1 MKKLIISKYLFF
13 SIISILLII
22 TGINIIYFNII
33 SMKKKSNNNLI
44 ETIYKLQN
52 KIDSLEANV
61 KYFEETISE
70 INTITR
76 KISGLNY
83 NIPDNHLQHLSYA
96 IWLYSN
102 KFNLD
107 ENLLISI
114 ANYESKFY
122 KYSRSN
128 KGCLGYFQLNPKA
141 HKLDMNKIYD
151 EYYQTEMA
159 CRILL
164 YKCRFYKNIRN
175 VLNAYNGWVNRKNTY
190 ADEVLS
196 LRNIL
201 AFD

>member
-1 MKKLIISKYLFF
+1 MKKITMSKYH
-13 SIISILLII
+13 IIWIGSILLII
-22 TGINIIYFNII
+22 ICINIIYINRIRLEKI
-33 SMKKKSNNNLI
+33 NNKNLI
-44 ETIYKLQN
+44 ETNHKLQN
-52 KIDSLEANV
+52 KLDSLETDI
-61 KYFEETISE
+61 KHLE
-70 INTITR
+70 NTILEIKTITK
-76 KISGLNY
+76 KISSLNY
-83 NIPDNHLQHLSYA
+83 NIPNNNLLHLSYA

-102 KFNLD
+102 KFNID

-114 ANYESKFY
+114 VKHESEFN
-122 KYSRSN
+122 KYARSN

-164 YKCRFYKNIRN
+164 YKFRFYKNIQN

-196 LRNIL
+196 LTNL
-201 AFD
+201 LTFG